1 MQGMFRAN
9 GGCGYVKKPQILM
22 HKHQCDNEFD
32 PTRVLQVKKTLK
44 VKHISLNSQY
54 YIFFYKQNNII
65 DSQIVKTTWEIH
77 LCGGII

>member
-44 VKHISLNSQY
+44 VKHISLNSPFQKKIY
-54 YIFFYKQNNII
+54 HSTVN
-65 DSQIVKTTWEIH
+65 TTWEIH